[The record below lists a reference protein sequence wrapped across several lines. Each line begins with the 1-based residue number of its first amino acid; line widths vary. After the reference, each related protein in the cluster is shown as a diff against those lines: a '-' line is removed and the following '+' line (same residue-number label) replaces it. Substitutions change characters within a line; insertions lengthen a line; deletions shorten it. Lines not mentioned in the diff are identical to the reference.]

1 MSLELVKQLREKTG
15 AGVVDAKKALD
26 ESGGDIAKALDIL
39 RTKGKAK
46 ALKKT
51 DRETHE
57 GTIAMYLH
65 PNKKV
70 GSMVTLFC
78 ETDFVGRNEEFQGLA
93 RDIAMHIAAL
103 NPKVLRPEDVASELI
118 EKERSIW
125 MEQLRNEKKPEAMHE
140 KIMTGKEKKFRDEM
154 SLLAQPFV
162 KDDSKTVQELITEL
176 IGKVGE
182 NIVVGDFIR
191 YEL

>member
-26 ESGGDIAKALDIL
+26 EASGDMEKALDIL
-39 RTKGKAK
+39 RKRGQAK

-51 DRETHE
+51 DRETRE
-57 GTIAMYLH
+57 GVIAMYLH

-70 GSMVTLFC
+70 GSMVKLFC
-78 ETDFVGRNEEFQGLA
+78 ETDFVGRNEEFQDLA
-93 RDIAMHIAAL
+93 RDIAMHVAAL
-103 NPKVLRPEDVASELI
+103 NPKVLRPEDVSEDMV

-125 MEQLRNEKKPEAMHE
+125 REQLKSEGKPEGMFD
-140 KIMTGKEKKFRDEM
+140 KIMAGKEKKYREEM
-154 SLLAQPFV
+154 ALLSQPFV
-162 KDDSKTVQELITEL
+162 KDGDKTVQELVAEK
-176 IGKVGE
+176 IGKIGE
-182 NIVVGDFIR
+182 NIQIGEFVR